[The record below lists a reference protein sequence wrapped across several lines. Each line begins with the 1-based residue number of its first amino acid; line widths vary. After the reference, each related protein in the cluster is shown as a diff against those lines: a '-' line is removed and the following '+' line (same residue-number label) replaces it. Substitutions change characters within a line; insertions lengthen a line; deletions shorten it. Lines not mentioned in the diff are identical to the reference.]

1 MLKISKIL
9 SSAFVSVFLLPSVS
23 HAGDEMIAVV
33 LTPTTASFVGGA
45 GVSTLSRGE
54 VVRVL
59 KRHGATIDAERLD
72 DPPNWDTLTSEE
84 ITKAKRPLSLRADAI
99 ISVQLFKR
107 SSSWDHHRWPTYTF
121 CEGSCDTGITYHF
134 KSNGAFEASVGG
146 GNASDDLPAQ
156 IVRGQLY
163 FYKDLYWARTSARP
177 SMANIFYVQGESFCD
192 SRSCG
197 TP

>member
-99 ISVQLFKR
+99 ISVQLLKEVHHGIITDGQHIRFVKVVAILESPITSSLMVHLKPR
-107 SSSWDHHRWPTYTF
+107 S
-121 CEGSCDTGITYHF
+121 
-134 KSNGAFEASVGG
+134 A
-146 GNASDDLPAQ
+146 
-156 IVRGQLY
+156 
-163 FYKDLYWARTSARP
+163 
-177 SMANIFYVQGESFCD
+177 GEMPLMIY
-192 SRSCG
+192 RHK
-197 TP
+197 